1 MPPRRR
7 VGRVRLSADERMQA
21 YMDAR
26 AEWQRAS
33 ERALES
39 GRPLTNDEKMKYSLA
54 VMKAYVD
61 LTPEQQLEMLRDS
74 V

>member
-1 MPPRRR
+1 
-7 VGRVRLSADERMQA
+7 
-21 YMDAR
+21 MDVR
-26 AEWQRAS
+26 AEGQRAL

-39 GRPLTNDEKMKYSLA
+39 GCPLTNDEKMKFSLA
-54 VMKAYVD
+54 VMKAYVE

>member
-1 MPPRRR
+1 MATSIGAR
-7 VGRVRLSADERMQA
+7 VGIGA
-21 YMDAR
+21 
-26 AEWQRAS
+26 
-33 ERALES
+33 
-39 GRPLTNDEKMKYSLA
+39 PLTNDEKMKYSLA

>member
-1 MPPRRR
+1 
-7 VGRVRLSADERMQA
+7 MQA

-54 VMKAYVD
+54 VMKAYVE
-61 LTPEQQLEMLRDS
+61 LTPGQQLEMLRDS

>member
-1 MPPRRR
+1 MPQRRR
-7 VGRVRLSADERMQA
+7 VGRVRLSAHERIKA
-21 YMDAR
+21 YMDVR
-26 AEWQRAS
+26 AEGQRAL

-39 GRPLTNDEKMKYSLA
+39 GCPLTNDEKMKYSLA
-54 VMKAYVD
+54 VMEAYVE

>member
-1 MPPRRR
+1 
-7 VGRVRLSADERMQA
+7 
-21 YMDAR
+21 MDVR
-26 AEWQRAS
+26 AEGQRAL

-39 GRPLTNDEKMKYSLA
+39 GRPLTNDEKMKFSLA
-54 VMKAYVD
+54 VMKAYVE